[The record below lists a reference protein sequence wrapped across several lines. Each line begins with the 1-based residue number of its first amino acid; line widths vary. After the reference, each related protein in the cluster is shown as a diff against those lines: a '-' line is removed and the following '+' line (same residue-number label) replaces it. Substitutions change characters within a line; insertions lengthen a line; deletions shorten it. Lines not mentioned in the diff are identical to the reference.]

1 MPRVIAV
8 ANQKGGVGKSTTA
21 QNLGFALAER
31 GLRVLLVDTDPQAAL
46 TVMCGV
52 SPDGSRPTLGDC
64 LEGRAAAADAVLRP
78 RPQVWLLPGAVS
90 LAAFEVSRGTDAAAR
105 MRLRAVL
112 EELASGF
119 DV

>member
-8 ANQKGGVGKSTTA
+8 ANQKGGVGKSPTA

-52 SPDGSRPTLGDC
+52 SPDAGDRPTLGDC
-64 LEGRAAAADAVLRP
+64 LEGRAAPQEAVLRP
-78 RPQVWLLPGAVS
+78 RPQVWLLPGSLS
-90 LAAFEVSRGTDAAAR
+90 LAACEIAHAGDPGSWL
-105 MRLRAVL
+105 RLREVL
-112 EELASGF
+112 AELPPS
-119 DV
+119 